1 VRRLQPH
8 QTSRHRKYTPRRPEE
23 EQTKGVV
30 KHGYV
35 QQKLL
40 KRLLGI
46 HHGIRVQISL
56 SSSARLAKCAGGF
69 HVYVFCRKPKHFRFV
84 YNLKKRGAI
93 SWLQGEH
100 AKEFAGFHSFDEKC
114 AWQTWTWRTAKT
126 LFYFLTHPLTTDEC
140 WWVPVFCQTE
150 AHEWGDRGQGA
161 REASTRGTE
170 CATCWWQKSRE
181 LYAGPVR
188 SSKCFGR
195 HMFFQRMSFDK
206 TSKRSDG
213 QCVVEDGFYN
223 NDIRF
228 MKIKAKQ
235 WLPPKGSQSGP
246 PPTLIKVIKNIN
258 PRAITSSRFF
268 FVPAFSISV
277 FWTE

>member
-1 VRRLQPH
+1 MFLLLLPHLQKAAQVDRRVRRLQPH

-126 LFYFLTHPLTTDEC
+126 LFYFLRVAVLNRIYWNCTY
-140 WWVPVFCQTE
+140 V
-150 AHEWGDRGQGA
+150 
-161 REASTRGTE
+161 
-170 CATCWWQKSRE
+170 
-181 LYAGPVR
+181 Y
-188 SSKCFGR
+188 
-195 HMFFQRMSFDK
+195 
-206 TSKRSDG
+206 
-213 QCVVEDGFYN
+213 
-223 NDIRF
+223 
-228 MKIKAKQ
+228 KIS
-235 WLPPKGSQSGP
+235 GSQMQRE
-246 PPTLIKVIKNIN
+246 PTCSTQLQ
-258 PRAITSSRFF
+258 ADHAQSL
-268 FVPAFSISV
+268 
-277 FWTE
+277 